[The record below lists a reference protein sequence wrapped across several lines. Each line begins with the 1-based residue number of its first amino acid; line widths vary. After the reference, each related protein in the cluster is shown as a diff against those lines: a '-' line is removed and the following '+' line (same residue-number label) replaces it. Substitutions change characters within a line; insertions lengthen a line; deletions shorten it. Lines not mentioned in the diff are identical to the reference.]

1 MSETK
6 ITERKPLPKEAFD
19 SEYCTEWLR
28 EMRFLG
34 EKGIRYTF
42 VRKTPDYGVSQFKYK
57 KTPALFAAL
66 VEFYSMV
73 EAEKNARK
81 KMKKPEDSAPKVILS
96 PEEIKRAQEILER
109 AVQQSINS
117 TPAEETGEKDDTI

>member
-1 MSETK
+1 MSETTEK
-6 ITERKPLPKEAFD
+6 VTERRPLPKEAFD
-19 SEYCTEWLR
+19 SEYQTEWLR

-66 VEFYSMV
+66 VEFYSMI
-73 EAEKNARK
+73 EAEKNARR
-81 KMKKPEDSAPKVILS
+81 KMKKEEPTEKVILS

-109 AVQQSINS
+109 AVKQSITTTE
-117 TPAEETGEKDDTI
+117 TPAEKDDTI

>member
-6 ITERKPLPKEAFD
+6 ERKPLPKEAFD

-81 KMKKPEDSAPKVILS
+81 KMKKPEDSTPKVILS

-109 AVQQSINS
+109 AVQQSI
-117 TPAEETGEKDDTI
+117 TKPAEETPAEKDDTL